1 MLIKALIKDS
11 IPSLKFSDTVKKAVS
26 WMEEFHVSHLPVV
39 DEQGYAG
46 LLSMQNLSSL
56 DANQPISA
64 INPLLFDKS
73 FITENRHVYEI
84 MKLMHDKEIS
94 VAPVLSEENK
104 YLGLITLADVV
115 QYFSGTGAVQ
125 DPGGIIVLEVNAND
139 YTMSQIAQ
147 IIESNDASILSSFT
161 NSIPTQNKIEITL
174 KVNKTDLSRIIAGF
188 ERYNYNVKE
197 FYHQNEYVDTLKS
210 RYDSLMNY
218 LNI

>member
-1 MLIKALIKDS
+1 MLIKALIKDN
-11 IPSLKFSDTVKKAVS
+11 IPSLKFSDTIKKAMS
-26 WMEEFHVSHLPVV
+26 WMEEFHVTHLPVV
-39 DEQGYAG
+39 NENGYAG
-46 LLSMQNLSSL
+46 LLSMQSLSGL
-56 DANQPISA
+56 DPQQFISSIDTA
-64 INPLLFDKS
+64 LFDKS
-73 FITENRHVYEI
+73 SITENRHVYEI
-84 MKLMHDKEIS
+84 MKLMHDREIS
-94 VAPVLSEENK
+94 VVPVLSEENK

-161 NSIPTQNKIEITL
+161 NSIPAQNKIEITL

>member
-64 INPLLFDKS
+64 INPLLLDKS

-84 MKLMHDKEIS
+84 MKLMHDREIS

-161 NSIPTQNKIEITL
+161 NSMPAQNKIEITL

>member
-1 MLIKALIKDS
+1 MLIKALIKDTV
-11 IPSLKFSDTVKKAVS
+11 PPLKFSDTIKKALN
-26 WMEEFHVSHLPVV
+26 WMEEFHVNHLPVV
-39 DEQGYAG
+39 DDKGYAG
-46 LLSMQNLSSL
+46 LLALQNLSGL
-56 DANQPISA
+56 DQQQLISSVD
-64 INPLLFDKS
+64 ISLFDKS
-73 FITENRHVYEI
+73 FITEGRHIYEV
-84 MKLMHDKEIS
+84 MKLMYDKEIS
-94 VAPVLSEENK
+94 VVPVMSEENK
-104 YLGLITLADVV
+104 CLGLITLADVV

-125 DPGGIIVLEVNAND
+125 EPGGIIVLEVNAND

-147 IIESNDASILSSFT
+147 IIESNNASVLSSFT
-161 NSIPTQNKIEITL
+161 NAIPAQNKIEITL

>member
-1 MLIKALIKDS
+1 MLIKALIKDT
-11 IPSLKFSDTVKKAVS
+11 IPPLKFSDTVKKAMS
-26 WMEEFHVSHLPVV
+26 WMEEFHVTHLPVV
-39 DEQGYAG
+39 DDKGYAG
-46 LLSMQNLSSL
+46 LLSFQNLSGL
-56 DANQPISA
+56 EHEKLISS
-64 INPLLFDKS
+64 IETTMFDKS
-73 FITENRHVYEI
+73 FITENRHVYEV
-84 MKLMHDKEIS
+84 MKLMYDKEIS
-94 VAPVLSEENK
+94 VVPVLSEENK

-125 DPGGIIVLEVNAND
+125 EPGGIIVLEVNASD

-147 IIESNDASILSSFT
+147 IIESNNASILSSFT
-161 NSIPTQNKIEITL
+161 NAIPTQNKIEITL
-174 KVNKTDLSRIIAGF
+174 KINKTDLSRVIAGF

>member
-1 MLIKALIKDS
+1 MLIKALIKDN
-11 IPSLKFSDTVKKAVS
+11 IPSLKFSDTIKKAMS
-26 WMEEFHVSHLPVV
+26 WMEEFHVTHLPVV
-39 DEQGYAG
+39 NENGYAG
-46 LLSMQNLSSL
+46 LLSMQSLSGL
-56 DANQPISA
+56 DPQQFISSIDA
-64 INPLLFDKS
+64 ALFDKS
-73 FITENRHVYEI
+73 SITENRHVYEI
-84 MKLMHDKEIS
+84 MKLMHDREIS
-94 VAPVLSEENK
+94 VVPVLSEENK

-139 YTMSQIAQ
+139 YTMCQIAQ

-161 NSIPTQNKIEITL
+161 NSIPAQNKIEITL

>member
-1 MLIKALIKDS
+1 MLIKALIKDN
-11 IPSLKFSDTVKKAVS
+11 IPSLKFSDTVKKAIS
-26 WMEEFHVSHLPVV
+26 WMEEFHVTHLPVV
-39 DEQGYAG
+39 DESGYAG
-46 LLSMQNLSSL
+46 LLSMQNLSTL
-56 DANQPISA
+56 DHNQLISSIGA
-64 INPLLFDKS
+64 SLFDKS

-84 MKLMHDKEIS
+84 MKLMYDREIS
-94 VAPVLSEENK
+94 VVPVLSEENK

-161 NSIPTQNKIEITL
+161 NTIPAQNKIEITL
-174 KVNKTDLSRIIAGF
+174 KVSKTDLSRIIAGF

>member
-1 MLIKALIKDS
+1 MLIKALIKDT
-11 IPSLKFSDTVKKAVS
+11 IPPLKFSDTVRKALS

-39 DEQGYAG
+39 DEKGYAG
-46 LLSMQNLSSL
+46 LLSLQTLSGLDPQNFISSV
-56 DANQPISA
+56 DAA
-64 INPLLFDKS
+64 MFDKS

-84 MKLMHDKEIS
+84 MKLMYDKEIS
-94 VAPVLSEENK
+94 VVPVLSEENK
-104 YLGLITLADVV
+104 YMGLITLADVV

-125 DPGGIIVLEVNAND
+125 DPGGIIVLEVNASD

-147 IIESNDASILSSFT
+147 IIESNNASILSSFT
-161 NSIPTQNKIEITL
+161 NAIPSQNKLEITL
-174 KVNKTDLSRIIAGF
+174 KINKTDLSRIIAGF

>member
-1 MLIKALIKDS
+1 MLIKALIKDT
-11 IPSLKFSDTVKKAVS
+11 IPSLKFSDSIRKAIS

-39 DEQGYAG
+39 NEKGYAG
-46 LLSMQNLSSL
+46 LLSLQDLSGL
-56 DANQPISA
+56 DHEELISA
-64 INPLLFDKS
+64 IDASLFDKS
-73 FITENRHVYEI
+73 FITENRHVYEV
-84 MKLMHDKEIS
+84 MKLMYDKEIG
-94 VAPVLSEENK
+94 VVPVLSEENK

-115 QYFSGTGAVQ
+115 QYFSGTGAIQ
-125 DPGGIIVLEVNAND
+125 DPGGIVVLEVNPND

-147 IIESNDASILSSFT
+147 IIESDNAKILSSFT
-161 NSIPTQNKIEITL
+161 HAIPAQNKLEITL

-188 ERYNYNVKE
+188 ERFNYNVKE

>member
-1 MLIKALIKDS
+1 MLIKALIKDN
-11 IPSLKFSDTVKKAVS
+11 IPSLKFTDTVKKAMS
-26 WMEEFHVSHLPVV
+26 WMEEFHVTHLPVV
-39 DEQGYAG
+39 DENGYAG
-46 LLSMQNLSSL
+46 LLSMQNLSTL
-56 DANQPISA
+56 DQNQPISA
-64 INPLLFDKS
+64 LNASLFDKS

-84 MKLMHDKEIS
+84 MKLMYDREIS
-94 VAPVLSEENK
+94 VVPVLSEENK

-147 IIESNDASILSSFT
+147 IIESNDTSILSSFT
-161 NSIPTQNKIEITL
+161 NTVPAQNKIEITL

>member
-1 MLIKALIKDS
+1 MLIKALIKDN
-11 IPSLKFSDTVKKAVS
+11 IPSLKFSDTVKKAMS
-26 WMEEFHVSHLPVV
+26 WMEEFHVTHLPVV
-39 DEQGYAG
+39 DENGYAG
-46 LLSMQNLSSL
+46 LLSMQNLSTL
-56 DANQPISA
+56 DPNQRISA
-64 INPLLFDKS
+64 ISTTLFDKS
-73 FITENRHVYEI
+73 FITEGRHVYEI
-84 MKLMHDKEIS
+84 MKLMYDREIS
-94 VAPVLSEENK
+94 VVPVLSEENK
-104 YLGLITLADVV
+104 YMGLITLADVV

-161 NSIPTQNKIEITL
+161 NSIPAQNKIEITL

>member
-1 MLIKALIKDS
+1 MLIKALIKDN
-11 IPSLKFSDTVKKAVS
+11 IPSLKFTDTVKKAVS
-26 WMEEFHVSHLPVV
+26 WMEEFHVTHLPVV
-39 DEQGYAG
+39 DEKGYAG
-46 LLSMQNLSSL
+46 LLSMQNLSTL

-64 INPLLFDKS
+64 LNDLLFDKS

-84 MKLMHDKEIS
+84 MKLMHDREIS
-94 VAPVLSEENK
+94 VVPVMSEENK

-125 DPGGIIVLEVNAND
+125 DPGGIIVLEVNVND

-161 NSIPTQNKIEITL
+161 NSNPAQNKIEITL

-197 FYHQNEYVDTLKS
+197 FYHQNEYV
-210 RYDSLMNY
+210 
-218 LNI
+218 